1 MVEEA
6 IGGGVGGCDD
16 GVGGGVGAYGGPVG
30 WGVCVDVRACV
41 RVIVRVRLC
50 QRRDVCGVWVC
61 ARGAALCP
69 RFLMKIVRRTT
80 EGCRMRS
87 GSGRAACRASV
98 RGLSM

>member
-1 MVEEA
+1 MDDRAAAVVEEA

-80 EGCRMRS
+80 
-87 GSGRAACRASV
+87 
-98 RGLSM
+98 